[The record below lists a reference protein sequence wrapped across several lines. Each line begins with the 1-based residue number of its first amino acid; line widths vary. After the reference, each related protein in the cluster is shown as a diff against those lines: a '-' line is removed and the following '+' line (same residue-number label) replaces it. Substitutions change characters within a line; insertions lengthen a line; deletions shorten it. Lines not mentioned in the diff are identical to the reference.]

1 MASTVVNFIVLVIS
15 LVLGIGITY
24 FGTGLLNEAGFN
36 IDQQTQI
43 IAAVIVSLFAFLALY
58 FMAKGR
64 GGGG

>member
-1 MASTVVNFIVLVIS
+1 MSTITNIVVLAVSLVIG
-15 LVLGIGITY
+15 VGVTY
-24 FGTGLLNEAGFN
+24 FGTGLLNQSGML

-43 IAAVIVSLFAFLALY
+43 IIAVVLSLFAFLALY